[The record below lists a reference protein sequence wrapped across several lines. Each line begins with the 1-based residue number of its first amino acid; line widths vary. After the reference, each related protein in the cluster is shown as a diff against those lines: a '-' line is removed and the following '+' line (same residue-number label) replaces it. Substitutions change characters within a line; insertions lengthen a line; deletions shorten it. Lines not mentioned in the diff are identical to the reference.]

1 MVRLAAVVGECGEQ
15 TIQDRKV
22 LWRRRNM
29 EKLLTA
35 GFNVFRISTNKKLIE
50 QMESPEEW
58 LVYGEYEQAEQGEE
72 AFRELMLEGNNL
84 HA

>member
-1 MVRLAAVVGECGEQ
+1 
-15 TIQDRKV
+15 
-22 LWRRRNM
+22 M